1 MMKVLR
7 KFSGLEPD
15 YWDFQIVDLV
25 DGTHYVF
32 YEGINPEGETI
43 TINDSGIIRKG
54 KGIWFKEVSPDPY
67 KKGEHEEVLLFMDSV
82 FPWHEHIKAGE
93 GERYVAVGRLS
104 FKLVPEFGIKESTLP
119 IISRL
124 RKKKGTQYILLAEFM
139 PWIPDQEH
147 IDKWLQYV
155 QTKGWIERL
164 PEITAEIQR
173 MTFELRDLRFKN
185 NVLQEEVARLRAERD
200 SLYREVARLRNE
212 YAFIRLSEEAAS
224 LLEKLQVQAIE
235 EKKKEIEKP
244 PLLSFRREKGP
255 KEDIEKLQK
264 EVEEI
269 KKKIAEAGKEEVGE

>member
-1 MMKVLR
+1 MKVLR
-7 KFSGLEPD
+7 KLSGLEPD
-15 YWDFQIVDLV
+15 FYDFQVVDLV

-32 YEGINPEGETI
+32 FDGINPEGETVEI
-43 TINDSGIIRKG
+43 VEAGIKRKG

-67 KKGEHEEVLLFMDSV
+67 KEGEHEMVLFFMDSV

-147 IDKWLQYV
+147 IEKWLQYV

-173 MTFELRDLRFKN
+173 MTFELKDLRFKN
-185 NVLQEEVARLRAERD
+185 NVLQEEAARLRAERD

-244 PLLSFRREKGP
+244 PLLSFRREKGV
-255 KEDIEKLQK
+255 KEDIEKLKK
-264 EVEEI
+264 EIEEI
-269 KKKIAEAGKEEVGE
+269 KEKTEKAGKEEVGE